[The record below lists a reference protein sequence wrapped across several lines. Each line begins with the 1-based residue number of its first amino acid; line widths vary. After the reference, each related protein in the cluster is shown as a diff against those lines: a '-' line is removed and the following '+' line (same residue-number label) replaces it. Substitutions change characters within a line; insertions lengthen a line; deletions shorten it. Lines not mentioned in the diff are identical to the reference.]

1 MRRLLLLLSTLVFRL
16 SASNFAYNSDSSL
29 EDSPSGLGLRL
40 ASVNIEDE
48 DSENSSGSSDK
59 LTMVTIVEDNIGVTR
74 SLIGR
79 TPDSLVSQVSSLT
92 SSSPELTKF
101 AHYSDDLY
109 RPRGSSFNHH
119 SNPVPKHVS
128 IGWIQF
134 SDDRWMPSEQM
145 EDTEENRR
153 HILKMM
159 VADAKHDN
167 LEYFKYLAGV
177 LQSFEARN
185 PSNPLDQQH
194 ELDIENPNSL
204 IFAAVHSDNAH
215 FFCEVMRMKGIT
227 FEDLDPFHNYKT
239 KSSPRSD
246 FSPSS
251 FPPRKKS
258 AFSVDSSDEEDD
270 FNDELPNAEDT
281 VFGQAVIHNS
291 ISIVNLLLDNGV
303 RDRFPEKTCNFLHLA
318 VQQGH
323 EMLVRILLERG
334 GSEIDRIDGALMSP
348 LMLAVQT
355 NHYKTVR
362 LLLNLGA
369 SMFITDFK
377 QKNCFHYALEIETRN
392 LRLLKVFHEYFMML
406 TTNNRQILV
415 YAVDVDHKIPLDYT
429 NDPLV
434 YEYFFNNFMK

>member
-1 MRRLLLLLSTLVFRL
+1 MRRLLLLLSTLVFQL
-16 SASNFAYNSDSSL
+16 NASNFAYNSDSSL
-29 EDSPSGLGLRL
+29 EDSPPGLGLRL
-40 ASVNIEDE
+40 SSVNIEDE
-48 DSENSSGSSDK
+48 DNSVEHSDDSDGR
-59 LTMVTIVEDNIGVTR
+59 LTIVEDNIGVTR
-74 SLIGR
+74 ALIGR
-79 TPDSLVSQVSSLT
+79 TPDSQVSQVSSLT

-119 SNPVPKHVS
+119 NNPVPKHVS

-134 SDDRWMPSEQM
+134 SDDRWMPSEHM
-145 EDTEENRR
+145 EDTEDNRR

-177 LQSFEARN
+177 LRSFEARN

-204 IFAAVHSDNAH
+204 IFAAVHSDNVGL
-215 FFCEVMRMKGIT
+215 FLEVMRMKGIT
-227 FEDLDPFHNYKT
+227 FEDLNPFHNYKP
-239 KSSPRSD
+239 KSSPKSD
-246 FSPSS
+246 FSPGS
-251 FPPRKKS
+251 FLPRKKS
-258 AFSVDSSDEEDD
+258 AFSVDSSDEEDE
-270 FNDELPNAEDT
+270 FNDDLPNAEDT

-303 RDRFPEKTCNFLHLA
+303 RDLFPEMTRNFLHLA
-318 VQQGH
+318 AQHGH
-323 EMLVRILLERG
+323 EMLVRILLEHG
-334 GSEIDRIDGALMSP
+334 SSEIDRIDGALMTP
-348 LMLAVQT
+348 LMLAVQA

-369 SMFITDFK
+369 SMLITDFK
-377 QKNCFHYALEIETRN
+377 QKNCFHYALEIETRS
-392 LRLLKVFHEYFMML
+392 LKLLKVFHEYFMKL
-406 TTNNRQILV
+406 TTNDRLILV
-415 YAVDVDHKIPLDYT
+415 NALDVDHNIPLDYT
-429 NDPLV
+429 NNAFV